1 MKVSEMCV
9 RKKQVRP
16 GVYKTLCDGYIRM
29 QAGVYHVSIGTII
42 VPENDLLIVKTKHG
56 RVCWLYEPH
65 RNWWIGRVL
74 YDDFT
79 VKKDNQYGATSQH
92 ASFVRK
98 SMYDVIRVDSDG
110 MLWVQQK
117 DEKDEKL
124 KSGCKM
130 WIMTEAIRA
139 MEA

>member
-16 GVYKTLCDGYIRM
+16 GVYKALCDGYIRM
-29 QAGVYHVSIGTII
+29 QAGVYNVSIGTII

-79 VKKDNQYGATSQH
+79 VKKDNQSCAITQYPLFIKKNTYEIL
-92 ASFVRK
+92 K
-98 SMYDVIRVDSDG
+98 IESDG
-110 MLWVQQK
+110 IIWALQK
-117 DEKDEKL
+117 DDKL
-124 KSGCKM
+124 QAGCNL
-130 WIMTEAIRA
+130 WIVMEAIKA
-139 MEA
+139 MVG